1 MAMAGEDSSPAE
13 CRWQAQMSAVEE
25 EEEGLGVEKEGV
37 YIEKR
42 RRELKQFFFLKDL
55 NLAGR
60 EVVKN

>member
-42 RRELKQFFFLKDL
+42 RRELKQFFFF
-55 NLAGR
+55 
-60 EVVKN
+60 